1 MEETFRGKN
10 EEICGKKIG
19 KNFAK
24 ILEKIFRENNWEKMG
39 KKIEVV
45 RVLKLNITY
54 RFPHFGTFHESAS
67 MPARILFGH

>member
-1 MEETFRGKN
+1 M
-10 EEICGKKIG
+10 CGKKKIVE
-19 KNFAK
+19 KNW
-24 ILEKIFRENNWEKMG
+24 EKFRENFGKKISGKKLG